1 MYKWERSFSQWLL
14 YLLAAIMLTAC
25 GSGDGDNV
33 LPVTGTSNYQL
44 SVSSSA
50 TSIGASGSATVTATL
65 LSPTGIPVVGAN
77 IAFAR
82 SGAGSLSSNSAT
94 TNASG
99 VATVTLSGTS
109 ATAGSGTIVASYTD
123 PESNAATRS
132 LTYTITSGDQVILFL
147 DKVQVKSGVGDSV
160 TVTAKVT

>member
-1 MYKWERSFSQWLL
+1 MYKWERTFSQWLL

-25 GSGDGDNV
+25 GSGDGDSV

-44 SVSSSA
+44 SVSSTA

-82 SGAGSLSSNSAT
+82 SWMQALCPAT
-94 TNASG
+94 LPQPMRRCCYGCHSEWHRRDGRQRHYRG
-99 VATVTLSGTS
+99 VLLR
-109 ATAGSGTIVASYTD
+109 
-123 PESNAATRS
+123 PR
-132 LTYTITSGDQVILFL
+132 
-147 DKVQVKSGVGDSV
+147 K
-160 TVTAKVT
+160 